1 MSSAAAAMTI
11 LQLAIAP
18 DVIRP
23 DVSMKDIVREVQAIW
38 APLLHVV
45 AEPSDAPTRIGALR
59 LALRS
64 DDRATPAA
72 SGHDPAAL
80 GWIEFVDGQPQP
92 VITVSLERTRA
103 VVNRAVVAGRPVSDW
118 PSVVSDRLVALA
130 LGRTIAHEVGH
141 YLLQSSAHSRTG
153 LMRAGLTPRDLTER
167 GTARL
172 QLSTEERAQVARRL
186 VAPVWASAP
195 TPDAR
200 LLW

>member
-1 MSSAAAAMTI
+1 MSSAVAAITI
-11 LQLAIAP
+11 LQLAIGL

-23 DVSMKDIVREVQAIW
+23 DVSTKDVVREVQAIW
-38 APLLHVV
+38 APLLHVI

-59 LALRS
+59 LALRA
-64 DDRATPAA
+64 DNRATAAA
-72 SGHDPAAL
+72 SAHDPAAL

-92 VITVSLERTRA
+92 VITVSLERARA
-103 VVNRAVVAGRPVSDW
+103 VVNRVVVAGRPVSAW
-118 PSVVSDRLVALA
+118 PPVVSERLVAVA

-172 QLSTEERAQVARRL
+172 QLSTEERARVVQRL

-195 TPDAR
+195 KPDAR
-200 LLW
+200 SLW